1 MQRVAPT
8 QIERKFDLQELFFSI
23 TDDKGRI
30 EFGNDVFVK
39 ISGYSKEELI
49 GSPHNIIRHPDMP
62 KIVFKILWE
71 TIQSGK
77 TIAAYVKN
85 MAKDG
90 SFYWVM
96 AVVFPVGDRYLSV
109 RMKPTTQFKS
119 IIEESY
125 KKLLEIEKSE
135 GIEASRNY
143 LTTLLDSLGFKTY
156 EEFSTKA
163 FRAEILARD
172 TELKNK
178 SQEIPRDEI
187 ENELLRSIFK
197 EAKNA
202 STNTENIF
210 KKIDDLEQSNAVFT
224 KQTAFLKEKF
234 YDFQLLSLNIQVF
247 SSKVGEQGRSLSVIA
262 QNFNS
267 LVSTVNDHLNRF
279 AVDAKKIDE
288 ANLIFTKQICSIK
301 FLTDM
306 VNYFVQETLKAGKTD
321 QSSHVF
327 EDLSKISSTFIQLVR
342 STTHSFSSTQQET
355 FLLIE
360 QFAELNK
367 DTRKLV
373 NGIDLVSQIAY
384 IEVARINSQSIDFKH
399 SIDSMKRFS
408 EILRES
414 LQIITT
420 TTENILGNIK
430 TFDAQIEDCYGSI
443 DKIFAYSL
451 NQKNDLASSHP

>member
-1 MQRVAPT
+1 MQRINPT
-8 QIERKFDLQELFFSI
+8 QIERKFDLQDLFFSI

-39 ISGYSKEELI
+39 ISGYSREELT

-109 RMKPTTQFKS
+109 RMKPTTQFKN

-125 KKLLEIEKSE
+125 KKLLEIEKAE
-135 GIEASRNY
+135 GIDASRNY
-143 LTTLLDSLGFKTY
+143 LTMLLDSLGFKNY

-172 TELKNK
+172 TELQNK
-178 SQEIPRDEI
+178 SQEMPCDEI
-187 ENELLRSIFK
+187 ENELLRSICK

-210 KKIDDLEQSNAVFT
+210 KKINDLEQSNAVFT
-224 KQTAFLKEKF
+224 KQTTFLKEKF

-267 LVSTVNDHLNRF
+267 LVSNVNDHLNRF

-288 ANLIFTKQICSIK
+288 ANVIFTKQICSIK

-306 VNYFVQETLKAGKTD
+306 VNFFVQETLKAEKTD
-321 QSSHVF
+321 QSSQAF
-327 EDLSKISSTFIQLVR
+327 EDLSKISSTFTHLVR

-360 QFAELNK
+360 KFGELNK

-420 TTENILGNIK
+420 TTENILGNIE
-430 TFDAQIEDCYGSI
+430 TFDAQIEDCYESI

-451 NQKNDLASSHP
+451 NQKNDLASFQI